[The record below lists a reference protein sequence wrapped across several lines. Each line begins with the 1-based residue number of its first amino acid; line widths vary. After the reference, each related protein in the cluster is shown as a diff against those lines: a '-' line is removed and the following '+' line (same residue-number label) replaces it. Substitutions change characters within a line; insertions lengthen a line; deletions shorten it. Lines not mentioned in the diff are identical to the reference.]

1 MMKKPVISL
10 CMIVKNEA
18 DCLPRCLK
26 SVKDIADEIIIV
38 DTGSTDETVQEAN
51 KFGAQVIMIPWKG
64 DFSHARN
71 AGLNRARGTWIL
83 FLDADEELDGDD
95 LEQLRICAEHQEFEA
110 FFLQIYNHSGETIN
124 SPTATVNPIIRMF
137 RNRPEYRFRGC
148 IHEQIISSI
157 LERQPDAALHI
168 TSVKI
173 HHYGYAGT
181 VVADKDKI
189 RRNLQL
195 LEKALVEHPDDPFHH
210 YNIGVEYMRMNDWH
224 AALTHHQESL
234 SLAPP
239 ETSYIHL
246 LYKYI
251 ACCHFHLGNNREA
264 IDVCDKGLTFF
275 PDYTDLYHLKGTI
288 LLASNRKQ
296 EAKEMYLIA
305 LQKGSSPLLYHT
317 DAGTGTYLSAFALG
331 QICEELGDDR
341 SAIHWYV
348 ETIQFQPC
356 WTAPLLRLIRVM
368 KCTNK
373 ENELAELIIKRFLP
387 LWKDTTILVVKA
399 LIEENCFLAASAV
412 EKSLPKQ
419 AISATGKDNTPDGTG
434 AMFLAIGTDLAS
446 KNALVNRETGKALQL
461 LQPWLSKH
469 ISSRDTLTKEAYQKS
484 RTFLSLADAHLHHIT
499 LSSPRSSV
507 YWRARYTLPS
517 PKLEF

>member
-1 MMKKPVISL
+1 MKKPVISM

-26 SVKDIADEIIIV
+26 SVKDIVDEIIIV
-38 DTGSTDETVQEAN
+38 DTGSTDETVQVAKN
-51 KFGAQVIMIPWKG
+51 FGAQVILIPWKG

-83 FLDADEELDGDD
+83 FLDADEELDADD

-110 FFLQIYNHSGETIN
+110 FFLQIHNHSGETIN

-148 IHEQIISSI
+148 IHEQIVSSI
-157 LERQPDAALHI
+157 LDRQPDAALHI
-168 TSVKI
+168 SSVKI

-195 LEKALVEHPDDPFHH
+195 LEKALGEHPNDPFHH
-210 YNIGVEYMRMNDWH
+210 YNIGVEFMRMNDWLS
-224 AALTHHQESL
+224 ALGHLHESL

-251 ACCHFHLGNNREA
+251 TRCHFHLGNNPEA
-264 IDVCDKGLTFF
+264 IEACDQGITMF
-275 PDYTDLYHLKGTI
+275 PDYTDLYHLKGTV
-288 LLASNRKQ
+288 LLASNREQ
-296 EAKEMYLIA
+296 EAKEMYLLA
-305 LQKGSSPLLYHT
+305 LQKGPAPLLYHT

-331 QICEELGDDR
+331 QFYEELGDEH
-341 SAIHWYV
+341 SAIHWYI
-348 ETIQFQPC
+348 EAIGFQSS
-356 WTAPLLRLIRVM
+356 WVAPLLKLIRIM
-368 KCTNK
+368 KCTHQ

-387 LWKDTTILVVKA
+387 LWKNATLLVVKA
-399 LIEENCFLAASAV
+399 LIEENCFLAASLV

-419 AISATGKDNTPDGTG
+419 GISTTEKDNTLDDTGT
-434 AMFLAIGTDLAS
+434 MFPVVGTDLAS
-446 KNALVNRETGKALQL
+446 KDALVNRETGKALQL
-461 LQPWLSKH
+461 LRPWLSKH
-469 ISSRDTLTKEAYQKS
+469 TSSPDTLTKEAYSKS
-484 RTFLSLADAHLHHIT
+484 RALLSLADAHLHHIT
-499 LSSPRSSV
+499 LSSPRFSV
-507 YWRARYTLPS
+507 HWRARYTLPF
-517 PKLEF
+517 PKIEF

>member
-1 MMKKPVISL
+1 MKKPVISL

-18 DCLPRCLK
+18 DSLPRCLK
-26 SVKDIADEIIIV
+26 SIKDIADEIIIV
-38 DTGSTDETVQEAN
+38 DTGSTDETVQVAK
-51 KFGAQVIMIPWKG
+51 KFGAQVIVVPWKG
-64 DFSHARN
+64 DFSYARN

-83 FLDADEELDGDD
+83 FLDADEELDADD
-95 LEQLRICAEHQEFEA
+95 KEQLRICAEHLEFEA
-110 FFLQIYNHSGETIN
+110 FFLQIHNHSGETIN

-148 IHEQIISSI
+148 IHEQIVSSI
-157 LERQPDAALHI
+157 LEQQPDAALHI

-173 HHYGYAGT
+173 HHYGYGGT

-195 LEKALVEHPDDPFHH
+195 LEKALGEDPNDPFHH
-210 YNIGVEYMRMNDWH
+210 YNIGVEYMRMNDWYS
-224 AALTHHQESL
+224 ALRHLLESL

-251 ACCHFHLGNNREA
+251 VRCHFHLGNNCEA
-264 IDVCDKGLTFF
+264 IGACDQGITVF
-275 PDYTDLYHLKGTI
+275 PDYTDLYHLKGTV

-305 LQKGSSPLLYHT
+305 LQKGPAPLLYHT

-331 QICEELGDDR
+331 QICEELGDGS

-348 ETIQFQPC
+348 EAIRFQSR
-356 WTAPLLRLIRVM
+356 WTAPLLKLIRVM
-368 KCTNK
+368 KCAHQ
-373 ENELAELIIKRFLP
+373 ENELAELLIKRFLP
-387 LWKDTTILVVKA
+387 LWKDATILVVKA
-399 LIEENCFLAASAV
+399 LIEENCYLAASAV
-412 EKSLPKQ
+412 EKSLLKHG
-419 AISATGKDNTPDGTG
+419 ISATRRDNTPECTV
-434 AMFLAIGTDLAS
+434 AILPEIGTDRTI
-446 KNALVNRETGKALQL
+446 KDALVNTETGKALQL
-461 LQPWLSKH
+461 LQPWLSNLL
-469 ISSRDTLTKEAYQKS
+469 SSPDTVTKEAYRKS
-484 RTFLSLADAHLHHIT
+484 RTLLSLADAHLHHIT
-499 LSSPRSSV
+499 LSSPRFSV